1 MNIFRKRGDPT
12 DIVLFLVILF
22 FLAVSIVIALFVN
35 NIILEDVISGTVL
48 NSSSAYES
56 INDSFTNVNELGV
69 QRTFIFI
76 FALLIIGILVSSF
89 LIRVHP
95 VFIFLYIIMLAV
107 TIFVSIFL
115 ANSYATLV
123 ENPLFVEI
131 ASNYE
136 MMTWVMQHIV
146 KILIGVGALS
156 MIIIFGKI
164 GGGGS
169 ENSQQDI

>member
-1 MNIFRKRGDPT
+1 
-12 DIVLFLVILF
+12 
-22 FLAVSIVIALFVN
+22 
-35 NIILEDVISGTVL
+35 
-48 NSSSAYES
+48 
-56 INDSFTNVNELGV
+56 
-69 QRTFIFI
+69 
-76 FALLIIGILVSSF
+76 
-89 LIRVHP
+89 
-95 VFIFLYIIMLAV
+95 MLAV

>member
-1 MNIFRKRGDPT
+1 MNMFRKKGDPT
-12 DIVLFLVILF
+12 DIVLFLVIIF
-22 FLAVSIVIALFVN
+22 FLTVSIVITLFVN
-35 NIILEDVISGTVL
+35 NIISEDVISGTVL

-56 INDSFTNVNELGV
+56 INESFTNINEFGV

-76 FALLIIGILVSSF
+76 FALFIIGILISSF

-95 VFIFLYIIMLAV
+95 VFLFLYIIMLAV

-115 ANSYATLV
+115 ANSYATIV
-123 ENPLFVEI
+123 DNPLLAEI
-131 ASNYE
+131 AENYE

-164 GGGGS
+164 GGGGDG
-169 ENSQQDI
+169 SQQDI

>member
-1 MNIFRKRGDPT
+1 MFRKKGDPT
-12 DIVLFLVILF
+12 DIVLFLVIIF
-22 FLAVSIVIALFVN
+22 FLTVSIVITLFVN
-35 NIILEDVISGTVL
+35 NIISEDVISGTVL

-56 INDSFTNVNELGV
+56 INESFTNINEFGV

-76 FALLIIGILVSSF
+76 FALFIIGILISSF

-95 VFIFLYIIMLAV
+95 VFLFLYIIMLAV

-115 ANSYATLV
+115 ANSYATIV
-123 ENPLFVEI
+123 DNPLLAEI
-131 ASNYE
+131 AENYE

-164 GGGGS
+164 GGGGDG
-169 ENSQQDI
+169 SQQDI